1 MKLSPP
7 DLRLPSRAW
16 KIKLIGEGADDAGG
30 VFDDTITEMCAEL
43 ENEVISLF
51 SRTPNGAANSG
62 FNQDKFL
69 LNPSSNSEENLQ
81 HFLFLGI
88 LMGVAIRTRKPLDI
102 HLAPAV
108 WTRLASLPLHT
119 SDIQNVDCLFITSIK
134 SLSNI
139 DKSGVSAETFSNV
152 IPIEKF
158 HIQNSN
164 GTLQPILPGGEDIKL
179 TFHNRR
185 VFSTAALNFRMHE
198 SEQQIAAIL
207 EGISYIVPAPLF
219 RFMTGDALESWICGK
234 PEIDLNLLQKIV
246 RYRDMDKTH
255 YLVVWFWRIVA
266 RFTNEDRVAL
276 MRCVIVCRDCFF
288 LDILHPP
295 TSVQK

>member
-1 MKLSPP
+1 M
-7 DLRLPSRAW
+7 
-16 KIKLIGEGADDAGG
+16 
-30 VFDDTITEMCAEL
+30 FDDTITEMCAEL

-69 LNPSSNSEENLQ
+69 LNPSSTNHENLQ
-81 HFLFLGI
+81 QYLFLGI

-102 HLAPAV
+102 HLAPTV
-108 WTRLASLPLHT
+108 WTRLVSLPLHT
-119 SDIQNVDCLFITSIK
+119 SDIQNVDSLFISSIK

-139 DKSGVSAETFSNV
+139 DKSGVNAESFSNV

-164 GTLQPILPGGEDIKL
+164 GTLQPIVPGGEDIKL
-179 TFHNRR
+179 TFSNRK
-185 VFSTAALNFRMHE
+185 VFSSYALKFRMEE
-198 SEQQIAAIL
+198 SEEQIAAIL
-207 EGISYIVPAPLF
+207 EGISYIVPVPLF
-219 RFMTGDALESWICGK
+219 RFMTGDALENWICGK

-255 YLVVWFWRIVA
+255 YLVQWFWRIIS

-276 MRCVIVCRDCFF
+276 MR
-288 LDILHPP
+288 
-295 TSVQK
+295 

>member
-1 MKLSPP
+1 MSYLFFNLYYADIVP
-7 DLRLPSRAW
+7 LP
-16 KIKLIGEGADDAGG
+16 GEGADDAGG

-51 SRTPNGAANSG
+51 SRTPNGLASSG
-62 FNQDKFL
+62 FNQDKYL

-81 HFLFLGI
+81 QYIFLGI

-119 SDIQNVDCLFITSIK
+119 ADIQNVDSLFISSIK

-139 DKSGVSAETFSNV
+139 DKSGVTAESFSNV

-164 GTLQPILPGGEDIKL
+164 GTLQPIVPGGQDIKL
-179 TFHNRR
+179 TFENRK
-185 VFSTAALNFRMHE
+185 V
-198 SEQQIAAIL
+198 SETQ
-207 EGISYIVPAPLF
+207 SCK
-219 RFMTGDALESWICGK
+219 WIY
-234 PEIDLNLLQKIV
+234 V
-246 RYRDMDKTH
+246 
-255 YLVVWFWRIVA
+255 
-266 RFTNEDRVAL
+266 
-276 MRCVIVCRDCFF
+276 
-288 LDILHPP
+288 
-295 TSVQK
+295 